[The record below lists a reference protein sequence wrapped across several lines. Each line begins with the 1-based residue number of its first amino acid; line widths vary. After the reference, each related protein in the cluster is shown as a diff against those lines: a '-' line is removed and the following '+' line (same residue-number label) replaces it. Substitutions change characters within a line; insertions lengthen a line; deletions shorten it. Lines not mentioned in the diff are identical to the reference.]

1 MAKGFIG
8 CEDIFL
14 EDEGYS
20 PGPGPERCEDILFE
34 DERCSPGP
42 GAGPATSTTAT
53 LALLE
58 DPDPPPAQLGTVQ
71 FVKSV
76 PVESKR

>member
-1 MAKGFIG
+1 MALIQEFIG
-8 CEDIFL
+8 
-14 EDEGYS
+14 
-20 PGPGPERCEDILFE
+20 CEDILFE
-34 DERCSPGP
+34 DEGSSPGP
-42 GAGPATSTTAT
+42 RAGPATPTTAT
-53 LALLE
+53 ALALLE